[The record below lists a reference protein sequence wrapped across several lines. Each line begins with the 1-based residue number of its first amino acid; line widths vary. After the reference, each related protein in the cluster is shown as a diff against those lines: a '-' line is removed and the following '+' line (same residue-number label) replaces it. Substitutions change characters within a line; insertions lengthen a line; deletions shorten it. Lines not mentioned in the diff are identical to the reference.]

1 MNDPRQ
7 VAAYDEIA
15 TYLRRSATRIA
26 FETRRAHP
34 SDAEDIA
41 AAHLDSIRSIGAA
54 FYPPGVVDDWAHGLA
69 GSLYL
74 DAMQRGE
81 VFFIATAEI
90 AGTNTVLGFASDY
103 ARDGS
108 QHGTSV
114 YVRGAAA
121 RHGIGSRLLGLA
133 EAEAIAKGASSIHVE
148 ASLAGVE
155 FYKAN
160 GFVEVSRGETRLQ
173 SGRPIACVFMQK
185 TLATIS

>member
-1 MNDPRQ
+1 MVKQ
-7 VAAYDEIA
+7 KIAA
-15 TYLRRSATRIA
+15 YLRRGEGRIR
-26 FETRRAHP
+26 FETRRADP

-41 AAHLDSIRSIGAA
+41 VAHRDSIHSLGRE
-54 FYPPGVVDDWAHGLA
+54 FYPPGVVDDWANGLT

-74 DAMQRGE
+74 DAMGRGE

-90 AGTNTVLGFASDY
+90 DGTKTVLGFASDY
-103 ARDGS
+103 VREGS

-121 RHGIGSRLLGLA
+121 RQRIGSTLLELA

-148 ASLAGVE
+148 ASLGGVE

-160 GFVEVSRGETRLQ
+160 GFVELSRGETHLL

-185 TLATIS
+185 TLASTTSSL